1 MKCFWG
7 RVWPVCMCI
16 RGILDNIRDIGY
28 QCGLFNVIL
37 LHWDNVYIH
46 LSSLCFFC
54 YPVAKEIAIWN
65 LTDDSI
71 FEVRWGLS
79 TSLCFGIWMNKMDT
93 KWLGSV
99 VVKIAIWI
107 VESYDSTYPKPFFLY
122 FLIRSQ
128 TISNGGIV
136 WAYNLAMSLQTWKEV
151 TWSGVRLL

>member
-7 RVWPVCMCI
+7 RVWPVCICI
-16 RGILDNIRDIGY
+16 RGILDNVRDIGY

-54 YPVAKEIAIWN
+54 YPVAKEIVIWN
-65 LTDDSI
+65 LTVDSI

-79 TSLCFGIWMNKMDT
+79 TSLCFGIWVNKMDT

-107 VESYDSTYPKPFFLY
+107 VQSYDSTYPKP
-122 FLIRSQ
+122 LILV
-128 TISNGGIV
+128 GIV
-136 WAYNLAMSLQTWKEV
+136 WAYNLAMSLQTWTEV